1 MFRLKSRVRPIPNGL
16 RYAMPEINWN
26 SVKVVGKFPSW
37 EVLVNAVVAA
47 RAGNPHHREK
57 HGWSLDVETVAG
69 EVDAYN
75 TQICLAQGWNQFVIG
90 GDGGAAPRPLPQPRS
105 PEQEKLLS
113 AAAVKARKLW
123 EGVKTVSDWLD
134 SNEPAV
140 PQELSEKRAE
150 TCVACPFNGQGDLTS
165 FFTTVASAA
174 IKRQLERAQS
184 KNLSTTL
191 DAKLGV
197 CSQKPEEGN
206 GGCLCPLKLAVHVPL
221 KIKLAHMSPDVLAG
235 LHKDCWV
242 KNEVPA

>member
-75 TQICLAQGWNQFVIG
+75 TQICLSQGWNQFVIG

-113 AAAVKARKLW
+113 AAVKKASKIW
-123 EGVKTVSDWLD
+123 SGVKTLSSWID
-134 SNEPAV
+134 SGQPPV
-140 PQELSEKRAE
+140 DSVLSESRAK
-150 TCVACPFNGQGDLTS
+150 TCLECPLNGPGDFTS
-165 FFTTVASAA
+165 WFTVPAAAA
-174 IKRQLERAQS
+174 IKRQIERLHQ
-184 KNLSTTL
+184 KNISGTM
-191 DAKLGV
+191 DDKLGI
-197 CSQKPEEGN
+197 CTA
-206 GGCLCPLKLAVHVPL
+206 CLCPLVVKTKTPIEF
-221 KIKLAHMSPDVLAG
+221 IKNNLSGEAIDEIRKG
-235 LHKDCWV
+235 KDCWIL
-242 KNEVPA
+242 KELGAS